1 LRLTFCTSKRAKR
14 ELLDLQSQREH
25 QQTKLQQY
33 ERDIHQAEMSVAAKR
48 QEHGKREALLVRA
61 QELKAELADAQ
72 KAAQVSP
79 EHVAASMLMAVA
91 R

>member
-1 LRLTFCTSKRAKR
+1 LRLTLCTSKRAKR

-79 EHVAASMLMAVA
+79 DPVAASMPTAAA